1 MIATLGAASM
11 VVMGISFVST
21 ILFLLIQ
28 GIFHADVSKILS
40 ALFSTFLVSLTL
52 FFLAVTIGVFNPLTL
67 FLEAISLISTILWI
81 KKHSKHNIDKK
92 DNNDSASESEQV
104 IIPSVREHNQQK
116 KKQLEK
122 EDSLDG
128 KKQQP
133 SIDHIDMPTKTLPD
147 VELNKI
153 LLAPNI
159 HKIRRKLF
167 NFVVFDIETTGL
179 DKQNDEIIQI
189 SAVKFIKDK
198 KVDTFDSFI
207 SLSRHSS
214 LPLKITMLTGIHDED
229 LDGAPNISNVL
240 NRFDKFIQ
248 NLPLVGHNI
257 ERFDIPF
264 LLNNGFYRQDIEA
277 LDTLRIARSKNIDV
291 PNLKL
296 PTLKNYFG
304 IKNKSHNALEDCITN
319 AIVYQRLRDNKLEK
333 VEFDSS
339 NIEQNIKGVRIAIT
353 GEFEGIARNDII
365 NEIKMRGGRYTTT
378 VSHLTNYLLQ
388 GTQVANNL
396 SADGLSTKQKKAN
409 ELIEQGTNLK
419 IISLDEFNEIIK

>member
-1 MIATLGAASM
+1 
-11 VVMGISFVST
+11 
-21 ILFLLIQ
+21 
-28 GIFHADVSKILS
+28 
-40 ALFSTFLVSLTL
+40 
-52 FFLAVTIGVFNPLTL
+52 
-67 FLEAISLISTILWI
+67 
-81 KKHSKHNIDKK
+81 
-92 DNNDSASESEQV
+92 
-104 IIPSVREHNQQK
+104 
-116 KKQLEK
+116 
-122 EDSLDG
+122 
-128 KKQQP
+128 
-133 SIDHIDMPTKTLPD
+133 MPTKTLPD